1 MMESHNTTNKIEFTW
16 KKEKGFIIFD
26 HREIIIPENLS
37 SVICGDLSELLTENR
52 VTKEND
58 LYIFEIGQE
67 IKLKLKTKIRI
78 NREKQRYSI
87 EFGVG
92 IGFFSRPI
100 LKFKN
105 LTHEKYQQILHI
117 LEAHAIF
124 SKAYMEEFIEFANDM
139 IYTGNSFRYAIWGLI
154 SGFTLLSGLVLL
166 EFLNEKNT
174 IVILLYYILDG
185 VYLFYN
191 MVFLTV
197 LGLRYKDSPN
207 PDKQRK
213 IHITQKIARNLY
225 LIFIT
230 FVYLFVYLTTR

>member
-1 MMESHNTTNKIEFTW
+1 MKANQFEFTW
-16 KKEKGFIIFD
+16 KKETGFIILE
-26 HREIIIPENLS
+26 HGSVKIPENLS
-37 SVICGDLSELLTENR
+37 SIINNDISQLLAENILI
-52 VTKEND
+52 KEND
-58 LYIFEIGQE
+58 MYILKIGQE
-67 IKLKLKTKIRI
+67 FKIKLKIKTKIRV
-78 NREKQRYSI
+78 NRENQRYSI
-87 EFGVG
+87 EFGIGMG
-92 IGFFSRPI
+92 IFSRPI
-100 LKFKN
+100 FKLKN
-105 LTHEKYQQILHI
+105 LNHAKYHQILQM
-117 LEAHAIF
+117 LEAQATF
-124 SKAYMEEFIEFANDM
+124 SQADMEEFIEFANDM

-154 SGFTLLSGLVLL
+154 SGFTLISGLVLL

-207 PDKQRK
+207 PGKQRK